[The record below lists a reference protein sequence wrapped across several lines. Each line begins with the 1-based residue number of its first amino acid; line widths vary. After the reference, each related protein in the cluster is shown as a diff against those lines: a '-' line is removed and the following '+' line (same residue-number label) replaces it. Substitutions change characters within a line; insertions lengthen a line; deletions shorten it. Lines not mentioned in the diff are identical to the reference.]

1 MNILV
6 VDDDEQIRELV
17 ELKLD
22 RAGYE
27 VRTEADG
34 EAGLAAAAAAP
45 PSLIVLDIGL
55 PRLNGIEVC
64 ERLRD
69 APATAGVPIILL
81 TARGHDGDVER
92 GFMAGAD
99 DYVVKPFSLNELLS
113 RVRSLA
119 RDPE

>member
-17 ELKLD
+17 ELKLT
-22 RAGYE
+22 RAGYD
-27 VRTEADG
+27 VRTAADG
-34 EAGLAAAAAAP
+34 GAGLAAAKALR
-45 PSLIVLDIGL
+45 PSLVVLDIGMPL
-55 PRLNGIEVC
+55 VNGIEVC

-69 APATAGVPIILL
+69 APATADVPIILL

-92 GFMAGAD
+92 GFLAGAD

-113 RVRSLA
+113 RIRSLA
-119 RDPE
+119 RDAA